1 MKTFRS
7 LHALVLAGIALW
19 FVGCSDT
26 SAVSH
31 SEPPSPVLDLGPS
44 AMGFDLGDDTL
55 KIQWSG
61 SRLTVDTE
69 GDVERDSL
77 AFAWKLPGL
86 DEWHPMGN
94 TVSLAQLPLSID
106 VSFSGTVT
114 ADFQITWIRSDG
126 TRVVAD
132 SACDALTAY
141 TIAAPGS
148 SSSQGS
154 SSSSSTVSSSSSAIQ
169 VPISAGKWTGYYSSS
184 SATGIYAFNL
194 LADGTFSERFNLDC
208 TEYTGS
214 WTQVSSAFVLTRTR
228 KIPGT
233 VLTGGAC
240 GNWSNAGE
248 ALSGPPVTYPVEFL
262 TTDGS
267 EMRLTV
273 PDVGTL
279 ELFWA
284 N

>member
-1 MKTFRS
+1 MKTLRP
-7 LHALVLAGIALW
+7 LHALAFAGIAFC
-19 FVGCSDT
+19 FVGCGSDSS
-26 SAVSH
+26 SAPDT
-31 SEPPSPVLDLGPS
+31 EIPDLVLDLGPS

-55 KIQWSG
+55 KVQWSG

-94 TVSLAQLPLSID
+94 TLSLAQLPLSID

-114 ADFQITWIRSDG
+114 ADFQITWIRSNG

-141 TIAAPGS
+141 TIVAPGS

-154 SSSSSTVSSSSSAIQ
+154 SSSVASSSSSAIQ
-169 VPISAGKWTGYYSSS
+169 VDISAGKWTGYYSSS
-184 SATGIYAFNL
+184 SATGVYAFNL
-194 LADGTFSERFNLDC
+194 LADGTFSERFYLDC

-214 WTQVSSAFVLTRTR
+214 WTQASSAFVLTRTR

-248 ALSGPPVTYPVEFL
+248 ALSGPAVDYPVEFL

-267 EMRLTV
+267 ELRLTV
-273 PDVGTL
+273 PGVGTL
-279 ELFWA
+279 ELYVA